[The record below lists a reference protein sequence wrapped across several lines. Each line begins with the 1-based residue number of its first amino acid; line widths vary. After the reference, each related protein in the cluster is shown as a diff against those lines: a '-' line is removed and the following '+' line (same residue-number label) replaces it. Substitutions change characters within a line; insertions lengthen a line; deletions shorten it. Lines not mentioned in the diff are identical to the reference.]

1 MAASEAHMKATRK
14 WEAKAYDRVA
24 LNVPKGQRQII
35 KDFAETHGYSTNA
48 FILEA
53 VREKMERMEQIDDTR
68 QRDGLEYTE
77 AAEHGKPA
85 EKLTDLR

>member
-1 MAASEAHMKATRK
+1 MVSKNLFSSVIILEVKIVSASEAHMRATRK

-35 KDFAETHGYSTNA
+35 KDFASAHGYSTNA

-53 VREKMERMEQIDDTR
+53 VTEKMQRMEQ
-68 QRDGLEYTE
+68 Q
-77 AAEHGKPA
+77 K
-85 EKLTDLR
+85 